1 VRHGALSTPKA
12 GSPVPN
18 PTRIAARRS
27 ARRRRTLVRAL
38 LGIGAVVTASAIVLA
53 AIAAGFVTNVA
64 RTYDRQTATIATPFP
79 ASGRPAPDDRGA
91 LNVLLIGS
99 DSRVADAGGRSD
111 SLMLVHV
118 GADRRSV
125 SVMSIMRDSWV
136 DVPGHGMAKINAA
149 YSWGGV
155 ALTVQTVEQLLG
167 VHVDHVAEIGFAGF
181 AAMTDAL
188 GGVDVTSPK
197 AFTWGGHSFTAGVN
211 HLDGDEALA
220 FVRARYPFADAD
232 HQRVK
237 NQQSFMLGI
246 ANAVLSRK
254 TLSNPA
260 RLSALATATSEHLSV
275 DPGLTFRRLV
285 DIGWSLRGLRSSD
298 IVAFTVP
305 TAGGGT
311 SADGQ
316 SYVALDAP
324 AVARL
329 HDALTTDDVAGFLAA
344 R

>member
-1 VRHGALSTPKA
+1 MPFT
-12 GSPVPN
+12 
-18 PTRIAARRS
+18 TRTAARRRV
-27 ARRRRTLVRAL
+27 RRRRTILRAI
-38 LGIGAVVTASAIVLA
+38 LGIGAVLTASAVVLA

-64 RTYDRQTATIATPFP
+64 RTYERQTSTITTPFP
-79 ASGRPAPDDRGA
+79 TTDRPAPDDHGA

-99 DSRVADAGGRSD
+99 DSRGPDSRGRSD

-118 GADRRSV
+118 DADRRAV

-197 AFTWGGHSFTAGVN
+197 PFTWGGHTFTAGVN
-211 HLDGDEALA
+211 HLDGQEALS

-260 RLSALATATSEHLSV
+260 RLSALVTATSEHLSV
-275 DPGLTFRRLV
+275 DSGLTFRRLV
-285 DIGWSLRGLRSSD
+285 DIGWSLRGLRPAD
-298 IVAFTVP
+298 ITAFTVP

-316 SYVALDAP
+316 SYVALDTP
-324 AVARL
+324 AITRL
-329 HDALTTDDVAGFLAA
+329 RDALASDDVAAYLAE